1 MVRTMVL
8 EFEDEKRIMRNYKR
22 VKEECQD
29 FQPSSFSIPAG
40 AFTAGQGTYL
50 ITICGEFVKED

>member
-1 MVRTMVL
+1 MAL
-8 EFEDEKRIMRNYKR
+8 KYEDEKRILKNYKR

-40 AFTAGQGTYL
+40 AFSAGKGTYL